1 MARTWKVCSPGRRS
15 VYCSGD
21 EQLAKGSPS
30 SEHSNSA
37 PTSFE
42 EKLNVAS
49 VYRVVAAGVVWIVVS
64 GGVVSSSTVHV

>member
-1 MARTWKVCSPGRRS
+1 

-21 EQLAKGSPS
+21 EQLANGSPS

-37 PTSFE
+37 PSSFE
-42 EKLNVAS
+42 EKLKVAS
-49 VYRVVAAGVVWIVVS
+49 VYVVFFAGLACSVVS